1 MLIRGVAV
9 RLIKE
14 NSSDF
19 VSHFDALLVNA
30 SATKDELNGLVLSI
44 IDDVKQNGDN
54 ALIEQISKFD
64 GWVPSNSDALLI
76 KESEIDEAYDTCESA
91 LKEALHLAYDRI
103 TTFHEKQL
111 PKSWMHY
118 EDNGSMLGQKVTAVD
133 CAGLYIPGGKASYPS
148 SLIMNAVPA
157 KVAGVKEIIACVPCP
172 NDELNPVVLAAAKV
186 CGITKLYKIGGAGA
200 IAAMAYG
207 TKTIAKADV
216 ITGPG
221 NIFVATAKKLLFGEV
236 NIDMIA
242 GPSEIGILA
251 DHSADPKTVAIDLL
265 SQAEHDEMAR
275 SILVTTDENLA
286 IETIKE
292 VESALQTLPR
302 EKIARTSIENNG
314 LVIVA
319 NDMQSALDLM
329 NRLAPEHLEVL
340 TVNPHE
346 LLAKIRHAGAIFLGA
361 YTPEAIGDYIA
372 GPNHTLPTSGTA
384 RFFSP
389 LGVEHFMKKSSVISL
404 SKEGLEEIGA
414 AAALLAKVEGLDAH
428 RLSVETR
435 LNQK

>member
-1 MLIRGVAV
+1 L

-14 NSSDF
+14 NDKDF
-19 VSHFDALLVNA
+19 NSHFDALLKTA
-30 SATKDELNGLVLSI
+30 SATKDDLNGLVLSI
-44 IDDVKQNGDN
+44 IDEVKVNGDK
-54 ALIEQISKFD
+54 ALIEQVSKFD
-64 GWVPSNSDALLI
+64 TWTPKDSNALKI
-76 KESEIDEAYDTCESA
+76 SEAEIDAAYDSCDPE
-91 LKEALHLAYDRI
+91 LKKALHLAYDRI
-103 TTFHEKQL
+103 TSFHEKQL
-111 PKSWMHY
+111 PKSWVHY

-148 SLIMNAVPA
+148 SLIMNTVPA
-157 KVAGVKEIIACVPCP
+157 KVAGVKNIIACVPCP

-186 CGITKLYKIGGAGA
+186 CGLTQLYKVGGAGA

-207 TKTIAKADV
+207 TETIAKVDV

-251 DHSADPKTVAIDLL
+251 DESADANTLAIDLL

-275 SILVTTDENLA
+275 SILVTTDETLA
-286 IETIKE
+286 KEVIKE
-292 VESALQTLPR
+292 VELVLQTLPR

-314 LVIVA
+314 LIILA
-319 NDMQSALDLM
+319 RSMDSALELM
-329 NRLAPEHLEVL
+329 NKLAPEHLEVL
-340 TVNPHE
+340 TINPHE
-346 LLAKIRHAGAIFLGA
+346 LLPRIRHAGAIFLGK

-389 LGVEHFMKKSSVISL
+389 LGVEHFMKKSSIISL
-404 SKEGLEEIGA
+404 SKEGLEEIGEA
-414 AAALLAKVEGLDAH
+414 AAILAKVEGLDAH

>member
-1 MLIRGVAV
+1 
-9 RLIKE
+9 
-14 NSSDF
+14 
-19 VSHFDALLVNA
+19 
-30 SATKDELNGLVLSI
+30 
-44 IDDVKQNGDN
+44 
-54 ALIEQISKFD
+54 
-64 GWVPSNSDALLI
+64 
-76 KESEIDEAYDTCESA
+76 
-91 LKEALHLAYDRI
+91 
-103 TTFHEKQL
+103 
-111 PKSWMHY
+111 
-118 EDNGSMLGQKVTAVD
+118 
-133 CAGLYIPGGKASYPS
+133 
-148 SLIMNAVPA
+148 
-157 KVAGVKEIIACVPCP
+157 
-172 NDELNPVVLAAAKV
+172 
-186 CGITKLYKIGGAGA
+186 
-200 IAAMAYG
+200 
-207 TKTIAKADV
+207 
-216 ITGPG
+216 
-221 NIFVATAKKLLFGEV
+221 
-236 NIDMIA
+236 
-242 GPSEIGILA
+242 
-251 DHSADPKTVAIDLL
+251 
-265 SQAEHDEMAR
+265 MAR